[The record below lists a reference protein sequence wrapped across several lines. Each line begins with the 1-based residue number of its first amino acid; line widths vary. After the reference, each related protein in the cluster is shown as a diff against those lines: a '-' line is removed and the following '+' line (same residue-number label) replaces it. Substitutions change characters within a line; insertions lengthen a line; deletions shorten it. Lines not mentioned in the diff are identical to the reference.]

1 MAKENKIS
9 FSAGGEG
16 IYLESLE
23 FIRNLTFSESFQFFK
38 DSFIEYFIQFA
49 DIKIRSNLIISDE
62 FLTIRKIRE
71 NGKKIYQLIRED
83 QLNEFIAYISQE
95 NVPIE
100 FEIVQSIFETNRFI
114 SKSYHNSFLD

>member
-38 DSFIEYFIQFA
+38 DSFLEYFIQFA

-62 FLTIRKIRE
+62 FLTNRKISE

-100 FEIVQSIFETNRFI
+100 FEIVRSIFETNRFI
-114 SKSYHNSFLD
+114 SKSYHNFFLD